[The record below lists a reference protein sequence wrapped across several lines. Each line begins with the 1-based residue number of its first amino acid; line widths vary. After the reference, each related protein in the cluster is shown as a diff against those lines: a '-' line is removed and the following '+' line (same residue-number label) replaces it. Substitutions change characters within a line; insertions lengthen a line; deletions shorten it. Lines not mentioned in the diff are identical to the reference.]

1 MLLVSPATTARPPPL
16 LPSLS
21 KSGAV
26 RARGLFPDAEAPAN
40 APKPL
45 RLDGECLDTTV
56 DRVMDGWMGD
66 IFHSFIHSRG
76 RIGWDKG
83 DEITMEIRKT
93 NSKEEKQVQLV

>member
-26 RARGLFPDAEAPAN
+26 RARGLFPDVEAPAN

-56 DRVMDGWMGD
+56 DEVMDGWY
-66 IFHSFIHSRG
+66 ISFIQFIQEEG
-76 RIGWDKG
+76 KDGI
-83 DEITMEIRKT
+83 
-93 NSKEEKQVQLV
+93 KEMRSPWR